1 MGTIECPNHGGHW
14 DCTPFCRICGGD
26 QEYSTPDG
34 ELVEV
39 DALAVRWRVDG
50 SAIAAAIVSDGRAG
64 GAYAYAVE
72 YSDAIGRDV
81 SRLFREH
88 LAATGRRVD
97 SVIPGRFAATL
108 AVLTTT
114 EPWARYLAHDGATG
128 RPLFVRAV
136 RS

>member
-1 MGTIECPNHGGHW
+1 MNTKQCPKHGGNF
-14 DCTPFCRICGGD
+14 DCTPFCPVCGGD
-26 QEYSTPDG
+26 QEYHTPDG

-39 DALAVRWRVDG
+39 DALAVRWRNDG

-72 YSDAIGRDV
+72 YSDAIGRNV

-97 SVIPGRFAATL
+97 PVIPERFAATL
-108 AVLTTT
+108 AVLTAT
-114 EPWARYLAHDGATG
+114 EPWARYLAHDGATD